1 MKTKEKTM
9 KYDVWLNAENM
20 HRDSR
25 NWLSEL
31 EFAKDEELFLDDL
44 IKSYTLQLIDSKHF
58 AQSKK
63 VVDKLNDIQKETN
76 SLLEIVK
83 NHEKGLK
90 IMVDGINEFDK
101 EKAFKNKHLKIMI
114 NEKNFLE
121 KYRTLKSELFTVVKG
136 ILKEGKQKRLLE

>member
-1 MKTKEKTM
+1 METKEINA

-58 AQSKK
+58 AESKK
-63 VVDKLNDIQKETN
+63 VIDKLSKIQKETDA
-76 SLLEIVK
+76 LLEIVK
-83 NHEKGLK
+83 NHEKGLS

-101 EKAFKNKHLKIMI
+101 EKAFKNKHVKLII
-114 NEKNFLE
+114 NVKNFLDRY
-121 KYRTLKSELFTVVKG
+121 KTIKTELFTVVKG
-136 ILKEGKQKRLLE
+136 VLKEGKQKRLLE

>member
-1 MKTKEKTM
+1 METKEINA

-31 EFAKDEELFLDDL
+31 DFAKDEELFLDDL

-58 AQSKK
+58 AESKK
-63 VVDKLNDIQKETN
+63 VIDKLSKIQKETD

-101 EKAFKNKHLKIMI
+101 EKAFKNKHVKLII
-114 NEKNFLE
+114 NVKNFLDRY
-121 KYRTLKSELFTVVKG
+121 KTLKSELFTVVKG
-136 ILKEGKQKRLLE
+136 VIKEGKQKRLLE

>member
-1 MKTKEKTM
+1 MKTKEINA

-31 EFAKDEELFLDDL
+31 DFAKDEELFLDDL

-58 AQSKK
+58 TESKK
-63 VVDKLNDIQKETN
+63 VIEKLNSIQKETD

-83 NHEKGLK
+83 NHEKGLS

-101 EKAFKNKHLKIMI
+101 EKAFKNKHVKLII
-114 NEKNFLE
+114 NVKNFLE
-121 KYRTLKSELFTVVKG
+121 RYRTLKTELFTVVKG
-136 ILKEGKQKRLLE
+136 VIKEGKQKRLLE

>member
-1 MKTKEKTM
+1 METKEINA

-31 EFAKDEELFLDDL
+31 EFTKDEELFLDDL

-58 AQSKK
+58 AESKK
-63 VVDKLNDIQKETN
+63 VIDKLSKIQKETD

-83 NHEKGLK
+83 NHEKGLS

-101 EKAFKNKHLKIMI
+101 EKAFKNKHVKLIV
-114 NEKNFLE
+114 NVKNFLDRY
-121 KYRTLKSELFTVVKG
+121 KTLKTELFTVVKG
-136 ILKEGKQKRLLE
+136 VLKEGKQKRLLE

>member
-31 EFAKDEELFLDDL
+31 EFAKDEEKFFDDL

-58 AQSKK
+58 ANSKK
-63 VVDKLNDIQKETN
+63 VIEKLNVIQKETD
-76 SLLEIVK
+76 SLLTMVK

-101 EKAFKNKHLKIMI
+101 EKAFKNKHLKLMI

-121 KYRTLKSELFTVVKG
+121 KYRTLKSELFTVVKD